1 MTGGL
6 DLEHD
11 WYPEPLPANV
21 TIGERS
27 WLYSS
32 FAFLHH
38 ESAAAPSVTVGD
50 DSGIYHGSFFD
61 LGPEGRVQIG
71 DYCAIAGPIFSTNGR
86 IVVGDYAFVSYGVVL
101 ADSPTAV
108 PPPSSEGTVGGDA
121 SIVLEDNVWIGVRAT
136 VLGGAHIGEGAIVGA
151 AAVVDFEVPPYA
163 IVAGNPAHVIGWSRP
178 R

>member
-1 MTGGL
+1 VTRGL
-6 DLEHD
+6 DLDHD
-11 WYPEPLPANV
+11 WYPEPLPGNV

-38 ESAAAPSVTVGD
+38 ESRRSSSVTVGR
-50 DSGIYHGSFFD
+50 DSGVYHQTFFD
-61 LGPEGRVQIG
+61 LGPDARVEIG

-108 PPPSSEGTVGGDA
+108 PPRSSAHRVPSDP
-121 SIVLEDNVWIGVRAT
+121 SIVLEDNVWIGVRAI

-163 IVAGNPAHVIGWSRP
+163 IVAGNPAGVIGHSPP